1 MTAKAHRLNAL
12 KKIKHTATQSAMTS
26 KAHRL
31 HALKKIK
38 HTAYVLLLLATS
50 VALFLA
56 VCVVW
61 RICWTVILCPP

>member
-1 MTAKAHRLNAL
+1 MTA
-12 KKIKHTATQSAMTS
+12 

-38 HTAYVLLLLATS
+38 HTAYVLTILAAS
-50 VALFLA
+50 VALCLA

-61 RICWTVILCPP
+61 KICWTIILCPP

>member
-1 MTAKAHRLNAL
+1 
-12 KKIKHTATQSAMTS
+12 MTS

-50 VALFLA
+50 VALCLA

-61 RICWTVILCPP
+61 KICWTVILCPP

>member
-1 MTAKAHRLNAL
+1 MTL
-12 KKIKHTATQSAMTS
+12 

-31 HALKKIK
+31 HALKKMK
-38 HTAYVLLLLATS
+38 HAAYVLFILATS
-50 VALFLA
+50 VALCLL